1 MRWLRDICI
10 FILMMGGTMIRRR
23 AKYLI
28 GCCIVLCGWAA
39 RPALPAQQNAK
50 PAAPAAATPPAA
62 QDVTSPRF
70 SYGGNASQVPAVFL
84 RNLIFL
90 PVRLNG
96 GKPALFE
103 LDSAAEKCAVDRKV
117 AGDTTSNALQY
128 AVLALPGVQLP
139 FVTLPVNTRDDFAQ
153 QVGQPYQGTLG
164 RDFFDRVVV
173 QIDYHRQTVQ
183 LYDPSV
189 FTYSGQGKS
198 IPVTFAG
205 PVPLIRAKFEVSG
218 HRSRTEDFALD
229 TALDSGVIFYRGFT
243 DSAKISAAHFK
254 SEPASYP
261 EVDGGTKI
269 FLGRLKNFEIG
280 PYELEDIVGDFTQE
294 KTKTGADKNIAG
306 AIGSNFLRRF
316 TVIFDFPH
324 QRVILE
330 PNVQLNHDTDED
342 MSGLS
347 IIAKGPN
354 LKVFQVV
361 AVQPGTPAAHAGIV
375 PGDVIAGI
383 GDEAA
388 ADLTLSAVR
397 DLFRQV
403 GYQYKV
409 LIDRKGQTITASLQM
424 RRRI

>member
-1 MRWLRDICI
+1 
-10 FILMMGGTMIRRR
+10 MMNRRR

-39 RPALPAQQNAK
+39 HPAQTAQQSAK
-50 PAAPAAATPPAA
+50 PAAPAAPVAPRDPTAARFSFQGDAA
-62 QDVTSPRF
+62 QI
-70 SYGGNASQVPAVFL
+70 PAVFL
-84 RNLIFL
+84 HNLIFM
-90 PVRLNG
+90 PVRVNG
-96 GKPALFE
+96 GKPVLLE
-103 LDSAAEKCAVDRKV
+103 LDSAAEKSAIDRKV
-117 AGDTTSNALQY
+117 AGDTASNALQY
-128 AVLALPGVQLP
+128 AVLALPGVQVP
-139 FVTLPVNTRDDFAQ
+139 FLTLPVISRDDFAQ

-173 QIDYHRQTVQ
+173 EIDYHRQTVQ

-198 IPVTFAG
+198 FPLTFAG
-205 PVPLIRAKFEVSG
+205 PVPLIRAKFEAAG
-218 HRSRTEDFALD
+218 HRSRTEDFAVD

-243 DSAKISAAHFK
+243 DAAKISAAHFK
-254 SEPASYP
+254 TEPASYP
-261 EVDGGTKI
+261 EVDGGAKI
-269 FLGRLKNFEIG
+269 FLGRLKTFAIG

-294 KTKTGADKNIAG
+294 QTKAGAGKNIAG

-324 QRVILE
+324 QRVILD

-354 LKVFQVV
+354 LKLFEVA
-361 AVQPGTPAAHAGIV
+361 AVQPGTPGAHAGIV

-388 ADLTLSAVR
+388 ADLTLEALR

-409 LIDRKGQTITASLQM
+409 LLDRKGQTVTVSLQM

>member
-1 MRWLRDICI
+1 
-10 FILMMGGTMIRRR
+10 MMNRRR

-39 RPALPAQQNAK
+39 RPSQTAQQSAK
-50 PAAPAAATPPAA
+50 PAAPAAPSAPRDPTAARFSFQGDAA
-62 QDVTSPRF
+62 QI
-70 SYGGNASQVPAVFL
+70 PAVFL
-84 RNLIFL
+84 HNLIFM
-90 PVRLNG
+90 PVRVNG
-96 GKPALFE
+96 GKPVLLE
-103 LDSAAEKCAVDRKV
+103 LDSAAEKSSIDRKV
-117 AGDTTSNALQY
+117 AGDTVSNALQY
-128 AVLALPGVQLP
+128 AMLALPGVQVP
-139 FVTLPVNTRDDFAQ
+139 FVTLPLISRDDFAQ

-173 QIDYHRQTVQ
+173 EIDYHRQTVQ

-198 IPVTFAG
+198 FPLTFAG
-205 PVPLIRAKFEVSG
+205 PVPLIRAKFEAAG

-229 TALDSGVIFYRGFT
+229 TALDSGVIFYRGYT
-243 DSAKISAAHFK
+243 DAAKISAAHFK

-261 EVDGGTKI
+261 EVDGGAKI
-269 FLGRLKNFEIG
+269 FLGRLKSFAIG

-294 KTKTGADKNIAG
+294 QTKAGAGKNIAG

-324 QRVILE
+324 QRVILD

-354 LKVFQVV
+354 LKLFEVA
-361 AVQPGTPAAHAGIV
+361 AVQPGTPGARAGIV

-388 ADLTLSAVR
+388 ADLTLEAVR

-409 LIDRKGQTITASLQM
+409 LIDRKGQTVTVSLQM

>member
-1 MRWLRDICI
+1 MN
-10 FILMMGGTMIRRR
+10 RRCT
-23 AKYLI
+23 KFLI
-28 GCCIVLCGWAA
+28 ACCVVLCGWAA
-39 RPALPAQQNAK
+39 RPALTAEQSTKPAPPPTA
-50 PAAPAAATPPAA
+50 AAPAPGP

-70 SYGGNASQVPAVFL
+70 SYGGNASQIPAVFL
-84 RNLIFL
+84 RNLIFM

-96 GKPALFE
+96 GKPVLFE

-117 AGDTTSNALQY
+117 AGDTASNALQY

-139 FVTLPVNTRDDFAQ
+139 FVTLPVTTRDDFAQ
-153 QVGQPYQGTLG
+153 QVGQAYQGTLG

-173 QIDYHRQTVQ
+173 QVDYHRQTVQ
-183 LYDPSV
+183 LYDPGV

-198 IPVTFAG
+198 FPLTFAG

-229 TALDSGVIFYRGFT
+229 TALDAGVIFYRGFT

-261 EVDGGTKI
+261 EVDGGAKL
-269 FLGRLKNFEIG
+269 FLGRLKSFQIG

-294 KTKTGADKNIAG
+294 KTKPGADKNIAG

-342 MSGLS
+342 MSGLA

-354 LKVFQVV
+354 LKVFEVV
-361 AVQPGTPAAHAGIV
+361 AVQPGTPAAKAGIV

-388 ADLTLSAVR
+388 ADLTLAAVR
-397 DLFRQV
+397 DLFRQI
-403 GYQYKV
+403 GYNYKV

>member
-1 MRWLRDICI
+1 
-10 FILMMGGTMIRRR
+10 MMNRRR
-23 AKYLI
+23 AKFLVA
-28 GCCIVLCGWAA
+28 CCVVLCGWAV
-39 RPALPAQQNAK
+39 RPALPAQQSTTQA
-50 PAAPAAATPPAA
+50 PPAAAAPAPGP

-70 SYGGNASQVPAVFL
+70 SYGGNASQIPAVFL
-84 RNLIFL
+84 RNLIFV

-103 LDSAAEKCAVDRKV
+103 LDSAAEKCAVDRKL
-117 AGDTTSNALQY
+117 AGDTPSNALQY

-139 FVTLPVNTRDDFAQ
+139 FVTLPVISRDDFAP

-173 QIDYHRQTVQ
+173 EVDYHRQTVQ
-183 LYDPSV
+183 LYDPGV
-189 FTYSGQGKS
+189 FTYSGEGKS
-198 IPVTFAG
+198 FAVTFAG
-205 PVPLIRAKFEVSG
+205 PVPLLRAKFEISG
-218 HRSRTEDFALD
+218 HRARTEEFALD
-229 TALDSGVIFYRGFT
+229 TALDAGVIFYRGFT

-261 EVDGGTKI
+261 EVDGGAKL
-269 FLGRLKNFEIG
+269 FLGRLKSFQVG
-280 PYELEDIVGDFTQE
+280 PYELEDIVADFTQE
-294 KTKTGADKNIAG
+294 TTQAGADKNIAG
-306 AIGSNFLRRF
+306 ALGSNFLRRF
-316 TVIFDFPH
+316 TVIFDLPH

-354 LKVFQVV
+354 LKVFEVV

-388 ADLTLSAVR
+388 ADLTLAAVR

-409 LIDRKGQTITASLQM
+409 LIDRKGQTITATLEM

>member
-1 MRWLRDICI
+1 
-10 FILMMGGTMIRRR
+10 MMNRRR

-39 RPALPAQQNAK
+39 RPSQTAQQSAK
-50 PAAPAAATPPAA
+50 PAAPAAPSAPRDPTAARFSFQGDAA
-62 QDVTSPRF
+62 QI
-70 SYGGNASQVPAVFL
+70 PAVFL
-84 RNLIFL
+84 HNLIFM
-90 PVRLNG
+90 PVRVNG
-96 GKPALFE
+96 GKPVLLE
-103 LDSAAEKCAVDRKV
+103 LDSAAEKSSIDRKV
-117 AGDTTSNALQY
+117 AGDTVSNALQY
-128 AVLALPGVQLP
+128 AVLALPGVQVP
-139 FVTLPVNTRDDFAQ
+139 FVTLPVISRDDFAQ

-173 QIDYHRQTVQ
+173 EIDYHRQTVQ

-198 IPVTFAG
+198 FPLTFAG
-205 PVPLIRAKFEVSG
+205 PVPLIRAKFEAAG

-229 TALDSGVIFYRGFT
+229 TALDSGVIFYRGYT
-243 DSAKISAAHFK
+243 DAAKISAAHFK

-261 EVDGGTKI
+261 EVDGGAKI
-269 FLGRLKNFEIG
+269 FLGRLKSFAIG

-294 KTKTGADKNIAG
+294 QTKAGAGKNIAG

-324 QRVILE
+324 QRVILD

-354 LKVFQVV
+354 LKLFEVA
-361 AVQPGTPAAHAGIV
+361 AVQPGTPGARAGIV

-388 ADLTLSAVR
+388 ADLTLEAVR

-409 LIDRKGQTITASLQM
+409 LIDRKGQTVTVSLQM

>member
-1 MRWLRDICI
+1 MNP
-10 FILMMGGTMIRRR
+10 RRTKFLV
-23 AKYLI
+23 A
-28 GCCIVLCGWAA
+28 CCILLCGWAA
-39 RPALPAQQNAK
+39 RPAPPQQQQNVAPAPAQAG
-50 PAAPAAATPPAA
+50 AAGSAPAPMPGP

-70 SYGGNASQVPAVFL
+70 SFGGNAAQIPAVFL
-84 RNLIFL
+84 QNLIFL
-90 PVRLNG
+90 PARLNG
-96 GKPALFE
+96 GQPGLFE
-103 LDSAAEKCAVDRKV
+103 LDSAAEKCAVDRKL
-117 AGDTTSNALQY
+117 AGDPAGNAMRY
-128 AVLALPGVQLP
+128 AVLALAGVQLP
-139 FVTLPVNTRDDFAQ
+139 FVTLPVVSRDDFAQ

-173 QIDYHRQTVQ
+173 EVNYHRQTVQ
-183 LYDPSV
+183 LYDPSA
-189 FTYSGQGKS
+189 FTYTGQGKS
-198 IPVTFAG
+198 FPLTFSG
-205 PVPLIRAKFEVSG
+205 PVPLIHAKFEVPG
-218 HRSRTEDFALD
+218 HRSMSADFAVD

-243 DSAKISAAHFK
+243 DSAHISAAHFK

-261 EVDGGTKI
+261 EVDGGSKI
-269 FLGRLKNFEIG
+269 FLGRLKSFQIG

-294 KTKTGADKNIAG
+294 KTKAGADKNIAG
-306 AIGSNFLRRF
+306 AIGSKILRRF

-330 PNVQLNHDTDED
+330 PNIQLNHDTDED

-354 LKVFQVV
+354 LKVFEVT
-361 AVQPGTPAAHAGIV
+361 AVQPGTPAARAGIV

-383 GDEAA
+383 GDDAA

-409 LIDRKGQTITASLQM
+409 LIDRQGQTITTSLQM

>member
-1 MRWLRDICI
+1 MN
-10 FILMMGGTMIRRR
+10 RRR

-28 GCCIVLCGWAA
+28 SCCIVLCGWAA
-39 RPALPAQQNAK
+39 HPAQTAQQSAK
-50 PAAPAAATPPAA
+50 PAAPAAPVAPRDPTAARFSFQGDAA
-62 QDVTSPRF
+62 QI
-70 SYGGNASQVPAVFL
+70 PAVFL
-84 RNLIFL
+84 HNLIFM
-90 PVRLNG
+90 PVRVNG
-96 GKPALFE
+96 GKPVLLE
-103 LDSAAEKCAVDRKV
+103 LDSAAEKSAIDRKV
-117 AGDTTSNALQY
+117 AGDTASNALQY
-128 AVLALPGVQLP
+128 AVLALPGVQVP
-139 FVTLPVNTRDDFAQ
+139 FLTLPVISRDDFAQ

-173 QIDYHRQTVQ
+173 EIDYHRQTVQ

-198 IPVTFAG
+198 FPLTFAG
-205 PVPLIRAKFEVSG
+205 PVPLIRAKFEAAG
-218 HRSRTEDFALD
+218 HRSRTEDFAVD

-243 DSAKISAAHFK
+243 DAAKISAAHFK
-254 SEPASYP
+254 TEPASYP
-261 EVDGGTKI
+261 EVDGGAKI
-269 FLGRLKNFEIG
+269 FLGRLKTFAIG

-294 KTKTGADKNIAG
+294 QTKAGAGKNIAG

-324 QRVILE
+324 QRVILD

-354 LKVFQVV
+354 LKLFEVA
-361 AVQPGTPAAHAGIV
+361 AVQPGTPGAHAGIV

-388 ADLTLSAVR
+388 ADLTLEALR

-409 LIDRKGQTITASLQM
+409 LLDRKGQTVTVSLQM

>member
-1 MRWLRDICI
+1 
-10 FILMMGGTMIRRR
+10 MMNRRR
-23 AKYLI
+23 AKFLVA
-28 GCCIVLCGWAA
+28 CCIVLCGWAT
-39 RPALPAQQNAK
+39 RPALPAQQSAK
-50 PAAPAAATPPAA
+50 PAPPAA
-62 QDVTSPRF
+62 PQDPTAARF
-70 SYGGNASQVPAVFL
+70 SFAGDAAQIPAVFL
-84 RNLIFL
+84 RNLIFM

-96 GKPALFE
+96 GKPVLFE
-103 LDSAAEKCAVDRKV
+103 LDSAAAKCAVDRKV
-117 AGDTTSNALQY
+117 AGDTASNALQY

-139 FVTLPVNTRDDFAQ
+139 VVTLPVISRDDFAQ

-173 QIDYHRQTVQ
+173 EIDYHRQTVR

-198 IPVTFAG
+198 FPLTFAG

-218 HRSRTEDFALD
+218 HRSLSADFAVD

-243 DSAKISAAHFK
+243 DSERISAAHFK

-261 EVDGGTKI
+261 EVDGGAKL
-269 FLGRLKNFEIG
+269 FLGRLKTFQIG
-280 PYELEDIVGDFTQE
+280 PYQLEEIVGDFTQE
-294 KTKTGADKNIAG
+294 KTKAGADKNIAG

-324 QRVILE
+324 QRVILD
-330 PNVQLNHDTDED
+330 PNVQLNHDSNED

-354 LKVFQVV
+354 LKVFEVV
-361 AVQPGTPAAHAGIV
+361 AVQPGTPAARAGIV

-383 GDEAA
+383 GDDAA

-397 DLFRQV
+397 DLFRQI

-409 LIDRKGQTITASLQM
+409 LIDRKGQTITVSMQM

>member
-1 MRWLRDICI
+1 
-10 FILMMGGTMIRRR
+10 MMNRRR

-39 RPALPAQQNAK
+39 RPSQTAQQSAK
-50 PAAPAAATPPAA
+50 PAAPAAPSAPRDPTAARFSFQGDAA
-62 QDVTSPRF
+62 QI
-70 SYGGNASQVPAVFL
+70 PAVFL
-84 RNLIFL
+84 HNLIFM
-90 PVRLNG
+90 PVRVNG
-96 GKPALFE
+96 GKPVLLE
-103 LDSAAEKCAVDRKV
+103 LDSAAEKSSIDRKV
-117 AGDTTSNALQY
+117 AGDTVSNALQY
-128 AVLALPGVQLP
+128 AMLALPGVQVP
-139 FVTLPVNTRDDFAQ
+139 FVTLPLVSRDDFAQ

-173 QIDYHRQTVQ
+173 EIDYHRQTVQ

-198 IPVTFAG
+198 FPLTFAG
-205 PVPLIRAKFEVSG
+205 PVPLIRAKFEAAG

-229 TALDSGVIFYRGFT
+229 TALDSGVIFYRGYT
-243 DSAKISAAHFK
+243 DAAKISAAHFK

-261 EVDGGTKI
+261 EVDGGAKI
-269 FLGRLKNFEIG
+269 FLGRLKSFAIG

-294 KTKTGADKNIAG
+294 QTKAGAGKNIAG

-324 QRVILE
+324 QRVILD

-354 LKVFQVV
+354 LKLFEVA
-361 AVQPGTPAAHAGIV
+361 AVQPGTPGARAGIV

-388 ADLTLSAVR
+388 ADLTLEAVR

-409 LIDRKGQTITASLQM
+409 LIDRKGQTVTVSLQM

>member
-1 MRWLRDICI
+1 
-10 FILMMGGTMIRRR
+10 MMNRRR

-28 GCCIVLCGWAA
+28 GCCVVLCGWAV
-39 RPALPAQQNAK
+39 RPSQTPQQNAK
-50 PAAPAAATPPAA
+50 PAAPAAPVAPRDPTAARFSFQGDAA
-62 QDVTSPRF
+62 QI
-70 SYGGNASQVPAVFL
+70 PAVFL
-84 RNLIFL
+84 HNLIFM
-90 PVRLNG
+90 PVRVNG
-96 GKPALFE
+96 GKPVLLE
-103 LDSAAEKCAVDRKV
+103 LDSAAEKSALDRKV
-117 AGDTTSNALQY
+117 AGDTASNALQY
-128 AVLALPGVQLP
+128 AVLALPGVQVP
-139 FVTLPVNTRDDFAQ
+139 FLTLPVISRDDFAQ

-173 QIDYHRQTVQ
+173 EIDYHRQTVQ

-198 IPVTFAG
+198 FPLTFAG
-205 PVPLIRAKFEVSG
+205 PVPLIRAKFEAAG

-243 DSAKISAAHFK
+243 DGAKISAAHFK

-261 EVDGGTKI
+261 EVDGGAKI
-269 FLGRLKNFEIG
+269 FLGRLKSFAIG

-294 KTKTGADKNIAG
+294 QTKAAAGKNIAG

-324 QRVILE
+324 QRVILD

-342 MSGLS
+342 MSGLA

-354 LKVFQVV
+354 LKLFEVA
-361 AVQPGTPAAHAGIV
+361 AVQPGTPGAHAGIV

-388 ADLTLSAVR
+388 ADLTLEAVR

-409 LIDRKGQTITASLQM
+409 LLDRKGQTVTVSLQM

>member
-1 MRWLRDICI
+1 
-10 FILMMGGTMIRRR
+10 MMNRRG
-23 AKYLI
+23 AKFLVA
-28 GCCIVLCGWAA
+28 CCILLCGWAA
-39 RPALPAQQNAK
+39 RPALSQQQQI
-50 PAAPAAATPPAA
+50 AAPAKPGAPATTLTPGP

-70 SYGGNASQVPAVFL
+70 SYGGDASQIPAVFL

-96 GKPALFE
+96 GKPGLFE
-103 LDSAAEKCAVDRKV
+103 LDSAAEKCAVDRKM
-117 AGDTTSNALQY
+117 AGDPAGNEMHY
-128 AVLALPGVQLP
+128 AVLALAGVQIP
-139 FVTLPVNTRDDFAQ
+139 FVTLPVVSRDDFAQ
-153 QVGQPYQGTLG
+153 QVGQPYQGSLG

-173 QIDYHRQTVQ
+173 QVDYHRQTVQ
-183 LYDPSV
+183 LYDPSA
-189 FTYSGQGKS
+189 FTYTGPGKS
-198 IPVTFAG
+198 FPLTFSG
-205 PVPLIRAKFEVSG
+205 PVPLIRAKFEVPG
-218 HRSRTEDFALD
+218 HRSISADFAVD
-229 TALDSGVIFYRGFT
+229 TALDSGVIFYRGFM
-243 DSAKISAAHFK
+243 DSQRISAAHFK

-261 EVDGGTKI
+261 EVDGGAKI
-269 FLGRLKNFEIG
+269 FLGRLKSFQIG
-280 PYELEDIVGDFTQE
+280 PYDVEDIVGDFTQA
-294 KTKTGADKNIAG
+294 KTKAGADKNIAG
-306 AIGSNFLRRF
+306 AIGANFLRRF
-316 TVIFDFPH
+316 TVIYDFPH

-330 PNVQLNHDTDED
+330 PNIQLNHETDED

-354 LKVFQVV
+354 LKLFEVT
-361 AVQPGTPAAHAGIV
+361 AVQPGTPAAHAGIL

-409 LIDRKGQTITASLQM
+409 LIDRKGQTITMSLQM

>member
-1 MRWLRDICI
+1 MNH
-10 FILMMGGTMIRRR
+10 RR
-23 AKYLI
+23 AQFLVA
-28 GCCIVLCGWAA
+28 CCVLLSGWAA
-39 RPALPAQQNAK
+39 RPALPQQQQNAAPP
-50 PAAPAAATPPAA
+50 PARAGAPAATAA
-62 QDVTSPRF
+62 PGPQDVTSPRF
-70 SYGGNASQVPAVFL
+70 SYGGNAAQIPAVFL

-90 PVRLNG
+90 PVRLNA

-103 LDSAAEKCAVDRKV
+103 LDSAAEKCAVDPKV
-117 AGDTTSNALQY
+117 AGDPPGNAMHY
-128 AVLALPGVQLP
+128 VVLALPGVQLP
-139 FVTLPVNTRDDFAQ
+139 FVTLPVNARDDFAQ

-173 QIDYHRQTVQ
+173 QVDYHRQTVQ
-183 LYDPSV
+183 LYDPSS
-189 FTYSGQGKS
+189 FTYNGQGKS
-198 IPVTFAG
+198 FPLTFSG
-205 PVPLIRAKFEVSG
+205 SVPLIRAKFDVPG
-218 HRSRTEDFALD
+218 HRSESADFAVD
-229 TALDSGVIFYRGFT
+229 TALDSGVVFYRGYM
-243 DSAKISAAHFK
+243 DSQRISAAHFK

-261 EVDGGTKI
+261 EVDGGAKI
-269 FLGRLKNFEIG
+269 FLGRLKEFQIG
-280 PYELEDIVGDFTQE
+280 PYQLEDIVGDFTQQ
-294 KTKTGADKNIAG
+294 KTQAGADKNIAG
-306 AIGSNFLRRF
+306 AIGANFLRRF
-316 TVIFDFPH
+316 TVIYDFPH
-324 QRVILE
+324 HQVILE

-354 LKVFQVV
+354 LKVFEVT
-361 AVQPGTPAAHAGIV
+361 AVQPGTPGAHAGIV

-409 LIDRKGQTITASLQM
+409 LIDRKGQTLTVSLQM

>member
-1 MRWLRDICI
+1 
-10 FILMMGGTMIRRR
+10 MGGMMNRRG
-23 AKYLI
+23 AKHLVA
-28 GCCIVLCGWAA
+28 CCVLLCGWAA
-39 RPALPAQQNAK
+39 RPALPQQQNAA
-50 PAAPAAATPPAA
+50 PAQAAAPGPL
-62 QDVTSPRF
+62 DVTSPRF
-70 SYGGNASQVPAVFL
+70 SYGGNASQIPAVFL

-90 PVRLNG
+90 PVQLNG
-96 GKPALFE
+96 GKPGLFE
-103 LDSAAEKCAVDRKV
+103 LDSAAEKCAVDRKM
-117 AGDTTSNALQY
+117 AGDTASNALQY

-139 FVTLPVNTRDDFAQ
+139 FVTLPVVSRDDFAP

-164 RDFFDRVVV
+164 KDFFDRVVV
-173 QIDYHRQTVQ
+173 QVDYHRQTVQ
-183 LYDPSV
+183 LYDPSA
-189 FTYSGQGKS
+189 FTYSGTGKS
-198 IPVTFAG
+198 IPLTFSG
-205 PVPLIRAKFEVSG
+205 PVPLIHAKFDVPG
-218 HRSRTEDFALD
+218 KRTMSADFAVD
-229 TALDSGVIFYRGFT
+229 TALDSGIIFYQGFT
-243 DSAKISAAHFK
+243 DSARISAAHFK

-261 EVDGGTKI
+261 EVDGGARI
-269 FLGRLKNFEIG
+269 FLGRLNTFQIG
-280 PYELEDIVGDFTQE
+280 PYELEGIVSDFTQE
-294 KTKTGADKNIAG
+294 KSKAGADKNIAG

-324 QRVILE
+324 QRLILE
-330 PNVQLNHDTDED
+330 PNIQLNHDTDED

-354 LKVFQVV
+354 LKVFEVTT
-361 AVQPGTPAAHAGIV
+361 VQPGTPAAHAGIV

>member
-1 MRWLRDICI
+1 MMDWRRTKFLVAGCI
-10 FILMMGGTMIRRR
+10 L
-23 AKYLI
+23 
-28 GCCIVLCGWAA
+28 LCGWAA
-39 RPALPAQQNAK
+39 RPALTAQQSAK
-50 PAAPAAATPPAA
+50 PPAPAAPAAAPAA

-70 SYGGNASQVPAVFL
+70 SFGGDASQIPAVFL
-84 RNLIFL
+84 RNLIFM

-96 GKPALFE
+96 GKPVLFE

-117 AGDTTSNALQY
+117 AGDTPSSALPY

-139 FVTLPVNTRDDFAQ
+139 FVTLPVTSRDDFAQ

-173 QIDYHRQTVQ
+173 EVDYHRQTVQ
-183 LYDPSV
+183 LYDPGV
-189 FTYSGQGKS
+189 FTYAGQGKTF
-198 IPVTFAG
+198 PLTFAG
-205 PVPLIRAKFEVSG
+205 PVPLIRAKFDVPG
-218 HRSRTEDFALD
+218 HRSVSADFAVD

-243 DSAKISAAHFK
+243 DSARISAAHFK

-261 EVDGGTKI
+261 EVDGGAKI
-269 FLGRLKNFEIG
+269 FLGRLKTFQIG

-294 KTKTGADKNIAG
+294 KTKAGADRNIAG

-316 TVIFDFPH
+316 NVIFDFPH
-324 QRVILE
+324 QRLILE
-330 PNVQLNHDTDED
+330 PNVQLNHDNDED

-354 LKVFQVV
+354 LKLFEVV

-388 ADLTLSAVR
+388 ADLTLAAVR

>member
-1 MRWLRDICI
+1 
-10 FILMMGGTMIRRR
+10 MMNRRR
-23 AKYLI
+23 AKVLI
-28 GCCIVLCGWAA
+28 GCCVLLCGWAA
-39 RPALPAQQNAK
+39 RPAQTAQQGAK
-50 PAAPAAATPPAA
+50 PAAPAAPVAPRDPTAARFSFQGDAA
-62 QDVTSPRF
+62 QI
-70 SYGGNASQVPAVFL
+70 PAVFL
-84 RNLIFL
+84 HNLIFM
-90 PVRLNG
+90 PVRVNG
-96 GKPALFE
+96 GKPVLLE
-103 LDSAAEKCAVDRKV
+103 LDSAAEKSALDRKV
-117 AGDTTSNALQY
+117 AGDTASNALQY
-128 AVLALPGVQLP
+128 AVLVLPGVQVP
-139 FVTLPVNTRDDFAQ
+139 FLTLPVISRDDFAQ

-173 QIDYHRQTVQ
+173 EIDYHRQTVQ

-198 IPVTFAG
+198 FPLTFAG
-205 PVPLIRAKFEVSG
+205 PVPLLRAKFEAAG

-243 DSAKISAAHFK
+243 DAAKISAAHFK

-261 EVDGGTKI
+261 EVDGGAKI
-269 FLGRLKNFEIG
+269 FLGRLKSFAIG

-294 KTKTGADKNIAG
+294 QTKAGAGRNIAG

-316 TVIFDFPH
+316 TVILDFPH
-324 QRVILE
+324 QRVILD

-354 LKVFQVV
+354 LKLFEVT
-361 AVQPGTPAAHAGIV
+361 AVQPGTPGAHAGIV

-388 ADLTLSAVR
+388 ADLTLEAVR

-409 LIDRKGQTITASLQM
+409 LIDRKGQTVTMSLQM

>member
-1 MRWLRDICI
+1 MN
-10 FILMMGGTMIRRR
+10 RRR
-23 AKYLI
+23 AQFLVA
-28 GCCIVLCGWAA
+28 CCTLLCGWAA
-39 RPALPAQQNAK
+39 RPQQPQN
-50 PAAPAAATPPAA
+50 PAAPQTARPAPGP

-70 SYGGNASQVPAVFL
+70 SYGGDASQIPAVFL

-96 GKPALFE
+96 GKPGLFE
-103 LDSAAEKCAVDRKV
+103 LDSAAEKCAVDRNM
-117 AGDTTSNALQY
+117 AADPTGNEMHY
-128 AVLALPGVQLP
+128 AVLALAGVQLP
-139 FVTLPVNTRDDFAQ
+139 FVTLPVVSRDDFAP

-173 QIDYHRQTVQ
+173 EVDYRRQTVQ
-183 LYDPSV
+183 LYDPSA
-189 FTYSGQGKS
+189 FTYTGPGKS
-198 IPVTFAG
+198 FPLTSSG
-205 PVPLIRAKFEVSG
+205 PVPLLRAKFDVPG
-218 HRSRTEDFALD
+218 HRSVSADFALD

-243 DSAKISAAHFK
+243 DSQRISAAHFK

-261 EVDGGTKI
+261 EVDGGRKI
-269 FLGRLKNFEIG
+269 FLGRLKTFQIG
-280 PYELEDIVGDFTQE
+280 PYEVEDIVGDFTQE
-294 KTKTGADKNIAG
+294 STKAGTDKNIAG
-306 AIGSNFLRRF
+306 ALGANFLRRF

-330 PNVQLNHDTDED
+330 PNIQLNHDTDED

-354 LKVFQVV
+354 LKLFEVT
-361 AVQPGTPAAHAGIV
+361 AVQPGTPAARAGIV

-388 ADLTLSAVR
+388 ADLTLSALR

-409 LIDRKGQTITASLQM
+409 LIDRKGQTITTSLQM

>member
-1 MRWLRDICI
+1 
-10 FILMMGGTMIRRR
+10 MMSRRR
-23 AKYLI
+23 AQFLVA
-28 GCCIVLCGWAA
+28 CCILLCGWAA
-39 RPALPAQQNAK
+39 RPALPAQQSTT
-50 PAAPAAATPPAA
+50 PVPPATTA
-62 QDVTSPRF
+62 PGPQDVTSPRF
-70 SYGGNASQVPAVFL
+70 SYGGNASQIPAVFL
-84 RNLIFL
+84 RDLIFV

-96 GKPALFE
+96 GKPVLFE

-117 AGDTTSNALQY
+117 AGDTASNALRY

-139 FVTLPVNTRDDFAQ
+139 FVTLPVITREDFAQ
-153 QVGQPYQGTLG
+153 QVGQAYQGTLG

-173 QIDYHRQTVQ
+173 EIDYHRQTVQ

-198 IPVTFAG
+198 FPLTFAG

-229 TALDSGVIFYRGFT
+229 TALDAGVIFYRGFT

-261 EVDGGTKI
+261 EVDGGAKL
-269 FLGRLKNFEIG
+269 FLGRLKSFQMG

-294 KTKTGADKNIAG
+294 KTKAGADKNIAG
-306 AIGSNFLRRF
+306 AIGSNLLRRF

-330 PNVQLNHDTDED
+330 PND

-354 LKVFQVV
+354 LKVFEVV
-361 AVQPGTPAAHAGIV
+361 AVQPGTPAAKAGIA

-403 GYQYKV
+403 GYEYKV
-409 LIDRKGQTITASLQM
+409 LIDRKGETITASLQM

>member
-1 MRWLRDICI
+1 
-10 FILMMGGTMIRRR
+10 MMNRRR

-28 GCCIVLCGWAA
+28 GCSILLCGWAA
-39 RPALPAQQNAK
+39 RPSQTVQQSAK
-50 PAAPAAATPPAA
+50 PAPSAAPVAPRDPTAARFSFQGDAA
-62 QDVTSPRF
+62 QI
-70 SYGGNASQVPAVFL
+70 PAVFL
-84 RNLIFL
+84 RNLIFM
-90 PVRLNG
+90 PVRVNG
-96 GKPALFE
+96 GKPVLLE
-103 LDSAAEKCAVDRKV
+103 LDSAAEKSAIDRKV
-117 AGDTTSNALQY
+117 AGDTASNALQY
-128 AVLALPGVQLP
+128 AVLALPGVQVP
-139 FVTLPVNTRDDFAQ
+139 FLTLPVISREDFAQ

-164 RDFFDRVVV
+164 RDFLDRVVV
-173 QIDYHRQTVQ
+173 EIDYHRQTVQ

-198 IPVTFAG
+198 FPLTFAG
-205 PVPLIRAKFEVSG
+205 PVPLLRAKFEAAG

-243 DSAKISAAHFK
+243 DAAKISAAHFK

-261 EVDGGTKI
+261 EVDGGAKI
-269 FLGRLKNFEIG
+269 FLGRLKTFAIG

-294 KTKTGADKNIAG
+294 QTKQGAGKNIAG

-324 QRVILE
+324 QRVILD

-354 LKVFQVV
+354 LKLFEVV
-361 AVQPGTPAAHAGIV
+361 AVQPGTPGAHEGIV

-388 ADLTLSAVR
+388 ADLTLEAVR

-409 LIDRKGQTITASLQM
+409 LLDRKGQTVTVSLQM

>member
-1 MRWLRDICI
+1 MN
-10 FILMMGGTMIRRR
+10 RRR

-28 GCCIVLCGWAA
+28 GCSILLCGWAA
-39 RPALPAQQNAK
+39 RPSQTVQQSAK
-50 PAAPAAATPPAA
+50 PAPSAAPVAPRDPTAARFSFQGDAA
-62 QDVTSPRF
+62 QI
-70 SYGGNASQVPAVFL
+70 PAVFL
-84 RNLIFL
+84 RNLIFM
-90 PVRLNG
+90 PVRVNG
-96 GKPALFE
+96 GKPVLLE
-103 LDSAAEKCAVDRKV
+103 LDSAAEKSAIDRKV
-117 AGDTTSNALQY
+117 AGDTASNALQY
-128 AVLALPGVQLP
+128 AVLALPGVQVP
-139 FVTLPVNTRDDFAQ
+139 FLTLPVISREDFAQ

-173 QIDYHRQTVQ
+173 EIDYHRQTVQ

-198 IPVTFAG
+198 FPLTFAG
-205 PVPLIRAKFEVSG
+205 PVPLLRAKFEAAG

-243 DSAKISAAHFK
+243 DAAKISAAHFK

-261 EVDGGTKI
+261 EVDGGAKI
-269 FLGRLKNFEIG
+269 FLGRLKTFAIG

-294 KTKTGADKNIAG
+294 QTKQGAGKNIAG

-324 QRVILE
+324 QRVILD

-354 LKVFQVV
+354 LKLFEVV
-361 AVQPGTPAAHAGIV
+361 AVQPGTPGAHEGIV

-388 ADLTLSAVR
+388 ADLTLEAVR

-409 LIDRKGQTITASLQM
+409 LLDRKGQTVTVSLQM

>member
-1 MRWLRDICI
+1 
-10 FILMMGGTMIRRR
+10 MMNRRR

-28 GCCIVLCGWAA
+28 GCSILLCGWAA
-39 RPALPAQQNAK
+39 RPSQTVQQSAK
-50 PAAPAAATPPAA
+50 PAPSAAPVAPRDPTAARFSFQGDAA
-62 QDVTSPRF
+62 QI
-70 SYGGNASQVPAVFL
+70 PAVFL
-84 RNLIFL
+84 RNLIFM
-90 PVRLNG
+90 PVRVNG
-96 GKPALFE
+96 GKPVLLE
-103 LDSAAEKCAVDRKV
+103 LDSAAEKSAIDRKV
-117 AGDTTSNALQY
+117 AGDTASNALQY
-128 AVLALPGVQLP
+128 AVLALPGVQVP
-139 FVTLPVNTRDDFAQ
+139 FLTLPVISREDFAQ

-173 QIDYHRQTVQ
+173 EIDYHRQTVQ

-198 IPVTFAG
+198 FPLTFAG
-205 PVPLIRAKFEVSG
+205 PVPLLRAKFEAAG

-243 DSAKISAAHFK
+243 DAAKISAAHFK

-261 EVDGGTKI
+261 EVDGGAKI
-269 FLGRLKNFEIG
+269 FLGRLKTFAIG

-294 KTKTGADKNIAG
+294 QTKQGAGKNIAG

-324 QRVILE
+324 QRVILD

-354 LKVFQVV
+354 LKLFEVV
-361 AVQPGTPAAHAGIV
+361 AVQPGTPGAHEGIV

-388 ADLTLSAVR
+388 ADLTLEAVR

-409 LIDRKGQTITASLQM
+409 LLDRKGQTVTVSLQM

>member
-1 MRWLRDICI
+1 MN
-10 FILMMGGTMIRRR
+10 RRR
-23 AKYLI
+23 AKFVI
-28 GCCIVLCGWAA
+28 ACCILLCGWAT
-39 RPALPAQQNAK
+39 RPALPQEQQNAA
-50 PAAPAAATPPAA
+50 PPPPAQAGAAGNAAAPGP

-70 SYGGNASQVPAVFL
+70 SYGGNAAQIPAVFL

-103 LDSAAEKCAVDRKV
+103 LDSAAEKCAMDRKA
-117 AGDTTSNALQY
+117 AGDPPGNALRY

-139 FVTLPVNTRDDFAQ
+139 FVTLPVVTRDDFAQ
-153 QVGQPYQGTLG
+153 QVGQAYQGTLG

-173 QIDYHRQTVQ
+173 QVDYHRQTVQ
-183 LYDPSV
+183 LYDPTT

-198 IPVTFAG
+198 FPLTFSG
-205 PVPLIRAKFEVSG
+205 PVPLIRAKFEVPG
-218 HRSRTEDFALD
+218 HRSESADFAVD
-229 TALDSGVIFYRGFT
+229 TALDSGVVFYRGYM
-243 DSAKISAAHFK
+243 DSQRISAAHFK

-261 EVDGGTKI
+261 EVDGGAKI
-269 FLGRLKNFEIG
+269 FLGRLKEFQIG
-280 PYELEDIVGDFTQE
+280 PYQLEDIVGDFTQQ
-294 KTKTGADKNIAG
+294 KTQAGADKNIAG
-306 AIGSNFLRRF
+306 AIGANFLRRF
-316 TVIFDFPH
+316 TVIYDFPH
-324 QRVILE
+324 HQVILE

-354 LKVFQVV
+354 LKIFEVT

-388 ADLTLSAVR
+388 ADMTLAAVR

-409 LIDRKGQTITASLQM
+409 LIDRNGHTITVSLQM
-424 RRRI
+424 RRRV